1 MIDFTTKK
9 KIAVIGS
16 IHFPQPMGI
25 AVVYY
30 NIYNQKPKTWT
41 RKFELIKT
49 QIERGELDGV
59 IVYMATPLF
68 LQMTLPDYY
77 KAWKILLAALP
88 KTKSLIIAFE
98 ENIHENFD
106 YYDYDEEKFIDLQGI
121 NRRIKEYET
130 KIADGKYGTPFEHK
144 DKEKVEQESII
155 ITDSEVTEVPIDPE
169 RILEAK
175 HFQLLKAKERLEDYQ
190 NRQAEISNFIEE
202 LLNSEIELSTF
213 REKKI
218 IGYRIETFL
227 DEISKDIFFSVY
239 VPREQLFSEEFA
251 DFIKIF
257 EKYLQQIEGLNF
269 TVDAQTSFNGTK
281 FYFKT
286 KDNGIDLEKFP
297 LAVKRFNDF
306 IELCTINPDA
316 AMEMLKPKF
325 PDPIK
330 ALEII
335 QTFTKKYNRLS
346 IDLKHQQ
353 QRLQLM
359 MKQDIENSLVE
370 INIHGSAALMFDSDG
385 LVKDS
390 IGYLEKGTQMP
401 SFINPKSKYSKEDMQ
416 IIDIATRYGEE
427 NEIVFIK
434 SSIEILKDKEISV
447 SERQTAVDKIKS
459 FLFKAGKKALKHAE
473 DIGVK
478 VLTAYLENKTKGI

>member
-16 IHFPQPMGI
+16 LHFPQPMGI
-25 AVVYY
+25 AIVYY
-30 NIYNQKPKTWT
+30 NIYNQRPKTWL
-41 RKFELIKT
+41 RKFQLIKD
-49 QIERGELDGV
+49 QIEKGELDGV

-68 LQMTLPDYY
+68 LQMTIPQYHE
-77 KAWKILLAALP
+77 AWKVLLSALP
-88 KTKSLIIAFE
+88 KTKSLVIAFE

-106 YYDYDEEKFIDLQGI
+106 YYDYDEERFIDLDEI
-121 NRRIKEYET
+121 DKRIKLYESKFKNLRSEFKLHDRE
-130 KIADGKYGTPFEHK
+130 KITIEED
-144 DKEKVEQESII
+144 SLS
-155 ITDSEVTEVPIDPE
+155 ITDFEKQEDNIDSD

-175 HFQLLKAKERLEDYQ
+175 HFQLLKAKERIEDYN
-190 NRQAEISNFIEE
+190 NRHEDISVFIEE
-202 LLNSEIELSTF
+202 ILNSEIELSTF
-213 REKKI
+213 REKKV

-227 DEISKDIFFSVY
+227 EEIAKDIFFSVY

-251 DFIKIF
+251 EFIKIF
-257 EKYLQQIEGLNF
+257 EKYLQQVEGLNF
-269 TVDAQTSFNGTK
+269 TVDAQASLNGTK

-286 KDNGIDLEKFP
+286 KDDSIDINKFP

-325 PDPIK
+325 ADPVK

-370 INIHGSAALMFDSDG
+370 INIHGTAALMFDNNG
-385 LVKDS
+385 LIKDS
-390 IGYLEKGTQMP
+390 IGYLAQGTQMP
-401 SFINPKSKYSKEDMQ
+401 SFVNPKSKYSTEDMK
-416 IIDIATRYGEE
+416 IIEIASMYGDE
-427 NEIVFIK
+427 NDVVLVK
-434 SSIEILKDKEISV
+434 SNIEILKDYEISL
-447 SERQTAVDKIKS
+447 SERQTAVDKVKS

-478 VLTAYLENKTKGI
+478 VLTAYLENKTKGL